1 MLNAYQVV
9 VETRDGK
16 SIQLQAK
23 WTKELLDTGKSVL
36 GVDLK
41 EDITIMLFNEIL
53 KGMLKSKIDIENIK
67 QIKFEEV

>member
-1 MLNAYQVV
+1 MLNAYQVI